1 MEDVLKNIIFV
12 MIINLK
18 NNVIEHLIIMIVFLW
33 ILNVNWNN
41 VNMECLQLMKIV
53 KIGIKIVF

>member
-18 NNVIEHLIIMIVFLW
+18 NNVIEHLIIMIVFL
-33 ILNVNWNN
+33 
-41 VNMECLQLMKIV
+41 
-53 KIGIKIVF
+53 